1 MKTIP
6 PVIEHVETHMGT
18 IDPRAGYWRFPVG
31 EYWLQVVAFRK
42 QPRPGVTTLCTLG
55 LWHHELAAAD
65 GPMRQELMLACDD
78 CMIGDG
84 RMACL
89 FPSIA
94 GAILASGE
102 ALPAGRV
109 VGPFGPVMA
118 ELCATE
124 WLLCKEPLPFP
135 PAFAVCAETASP
147 THFVWLVP
155 VSAEEAERIGHGG
168 LREVELDW
176 ERQGVDP
183 LDWQRFHAS

>member
-31 EYWLQVVAFRK
+31 RHWLQVVAFRD

-55 LWHHELAAAD
+55 LWHHELAAD
-65 GPMRQELMLACDD
+65 HGPVRQELMLACENR
-78 CMIGDG
+78 MVSDG
-84 RMACL
+84 RLACL

-94 GAILASGE
+94 EAVLATHE

-109 VGPFGPVMA
+109 LGPFGPVMA
-118 ELCATE
+118 EVCETE
-124 WLLCKEPLPFP
+124 WLLCTEPRPFP
-135 PAFAVCAETASP
+135 PAFAVCAETACP

-155 VSAEEAERIGHGG
+155 ISDDEAEQVGHGG
-168 LREVELDW
+168 FREVELGW
-176 ERQGVDP
+176 EQAGVDP
-183 LDWQRFHAS
+183 LDWQRFCAS